1 MPTLDDAIQYVRMGN
16 KERGRQILEEILE
29 TDENNEEV
37 WLWLSAVVDSDED
50 REICLENVLALDP
63 DNSLA
68 RRGLEAVQARN
79 FNSNQMLGELLEQE
93 EAGVE
98 STFTDDF
105 VTADDEQGDELALPS
120 TMAKTK
126 AKPRAKAKKGGGLPI
141 NPRLLILAALV
152 LFVVVALAA
161 VAAYSMFSGGG
172 DTTIVP
178 EDNPP
183 AQPEQPVQPEQ
194 EVVPEAT
201 DTPAPT
207 LAPTDTPTPTA
218 TRLQL
223 PTPVPTREP
232 TPTATRVVSPT
243 PVR

>member
-16 KERGRQILEEILE
+16 RERGRQILEEILE
-29 TDENNEEV
+29 TDENNEAV

-63 DNSLA
+63 NNGIA
-68 RRGLEAVQARN
+68 RRGLEAVQAGN

-93 EAGVE
+93 EAGAE

-105 VTADDEQGDELALPS
+105 ATTDDGLDEELALPS

-126 AKPRAKAKKGGGLPI
+126 SKSKAKSKRGGGLPI

-172 DTTIVP
+172 DATIEPV
-178 EDNPP
+178 DNPPVQTTDQP
-183 AQPEQPVQPEQ
+183 AQPE
-194 EVVPEAT
+194 EVVPAAT

-223 PTPVPTREP
+223 PTAVPTPEP